1 MLLVAAP
8 LGLGSSA
15 LSVNA
20 SVGEFRPLK
29 ALLLWRGLDIDGRRH
44 GYCVLMKGSDRLGP
58 ARERPDFLRE
68 GK

>member
-20 SVGEFRPLK
+20 SGREFRPLR
-29 ALLLWRGLDIDGRRH
+29 ALLLCRGLDNDGRGL
-44 GYCVLMKGSDRLGP
+44 GYRVLLKGSDWLGP
-58 ARERPDFLRE
+58 ARQRPDFLRE

>member
-1 MLLVAAP
+1 MAAP

-20 SVGEFRPLK
+20 SGGEFRPLR
-29 ALLLWRGLDIDGRRH
+29 ALLLWRGLDNDGRRH
-44 GYCVLMKGSDRLGP
+44 GYCVLMRGSDWLGP
-58 ARERPDFLRE
+58 ARQRPDFLRE

>member
-1 MLLVAAP
+1 MLRVAAP

-15 LSVNA
+15 LSENA
-20 SVGEFRPLK
+20 SGGEFRPLR
-29 ALLLWRGLDIDGRRH
+29 ALLLWRGLDNDGRRH
-44 GYCVLMKGSDRLGP
+44 GYSVLMKGSDWLGP